1 MVEVSVGEVIDKYT
15 ILDIKSEKIKDKDK
29 LTNIIKEKN
38 ILSLSLSE
46 HNYFILFST
55 ETNELK
61 IINEKLWDIEDRIR
75 IKEFKMEFDD
85 EFIELSRSVYIT
97 NDIRFNIKNKI
108 NKLSNSNIVE
118 EKSYFKY

>member
-55 ETNELK
+55 EINELK

-85 EFIELSRSVYIT
+85 EFIELARSVYIT